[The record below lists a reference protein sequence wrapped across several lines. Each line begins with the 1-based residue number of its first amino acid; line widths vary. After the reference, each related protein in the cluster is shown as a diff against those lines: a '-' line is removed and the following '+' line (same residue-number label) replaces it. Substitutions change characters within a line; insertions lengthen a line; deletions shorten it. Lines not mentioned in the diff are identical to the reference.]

1 MHNSSLKKWEFKIG
15 RGAEWHL
22 FFYLKNKIVKY
33 IFLITSFCLSIT
45 SYAQTK
51 ISNTEAFQKINK
63 GKVQLVDVRTTEEY
77 SKKHLEN
84 SIHINWND
92 KENFDALTQ
101 TLNKKKP
108 VYVYCLS
115 GGRSTKAAQYLAQ
128 QGFEVYDIEGGI
140 MKWEAANL
148 PIINQ
153 EKNLSGLSLK
163 EYKALVKSH
172 PLILID
178 FYAEWCAPC
187 KEMSPIIDQIAST
200 HKESVKVIKINT
212 DENSTLIKQL
222 GISGIP
228 KLYIYKNG
236 KQRWTRTGLTDLE
249 TLEKALK

>member
-1 MHNSSLKKWEFKIG
+1 LEEVLNGTSYTIKDLSM
-15 RGAEWHL
+15 
-22 FFYLKNKIVKY
+22 KY
-33 IFLITSFCLSIT
+33 IITIAGLFCSLMT
-45 SYAQTK
+45 FGQTK
-51 ISNTEAFQKINK
+51 IANTEALQKINNED
-63 GKVQLVDVRTTEEY
+63 VQLVDVRTDEEY
-77 SKKHLEN
+77 SKKHLKN

-92 KENFDALTQ
+92 KENFDALASK
-101 TLNKKKP
+101 LDKKKP

-115 GGRSTKAAQYLAQ
+115 GIRSNKAAQYLAQ

-140 MKWEAANL
+140 MKWEASNL
-148 PIINQ
+148 PIINL

-172 PLILID
+172 PLVLVD

-187 KEMSPIIDQIAST
+187 KEMSPIIDKIAST

-212 DENSTLIKQL
+212 DENGTLIKQL

-236 KQRWTRTGLTDLE
+236 KQRWTRSGLTDLE